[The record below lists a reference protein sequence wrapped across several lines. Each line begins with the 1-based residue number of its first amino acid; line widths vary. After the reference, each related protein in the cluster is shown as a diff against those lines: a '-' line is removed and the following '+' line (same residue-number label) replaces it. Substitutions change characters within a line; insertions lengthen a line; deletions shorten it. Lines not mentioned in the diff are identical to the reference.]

1 MGTIPCP
8 GRRSAAFLPGNDT
21 GGTSPGTLP
30 SKDSP
35 LGTVFSGKLRAVP
48 MIIIQ
53 HLKKIGAVKVLLRV
67 TNSKSND
74 TIGF

>member
-1 MGTIPCP
+1 MRTIPCP

-35 LGTVFSGKLRAVP
+35 LGTVFSGKLRAVAYDYYTTFEENWRRKST
-48 MIIIQ
+48 
-53 HLKKIGAVKVLLRV
+53 LKGDKQ
-67 TNSKSND
+67 
-74 TIGF
+74 

>member
-35 LGTVFSGKLRAVP
+35 LGTVFSGKLRAVAYDYYTTFEENWRRNST
-48 MIIIQ
+48 
-53 HLKKIGAVKVLLRV
+53 LKRDKQ
-67 TNSKSND
+67 
-74 TIGF
+74 